1 MIPRLKLSDN
11 CIDLTGSMDEIS
23 AKRASNWLAEVLA
36 TAYKSDNPS
45 IIMDAAISDLDE
57 TTMRNLVFCYIK
69 DFYYYAFGYS
79 KGGF

>member
-1 MIPRLKLSDN
+1 MIPKLELPSN

-36 TAYKSDNPS
+36 TAYESDNPALN
-45 IIMDAAISDLDE
+45 MALAISDLDE

-69 DFYYYAFGYS
+69 DFYQHAFGY
-79 KGGF
+79 

>member
-1 MIPRLKLSDN
+1 MIPKLELPDN

-36 TAYKSDNPS
+36 TAYESDNPALN
-45 IIMDAAISDLDE
+45 MALAISDLDE

-69 DFYYYAFGYS
+69 DFYHYAFGN
-79 KGGF
+79 